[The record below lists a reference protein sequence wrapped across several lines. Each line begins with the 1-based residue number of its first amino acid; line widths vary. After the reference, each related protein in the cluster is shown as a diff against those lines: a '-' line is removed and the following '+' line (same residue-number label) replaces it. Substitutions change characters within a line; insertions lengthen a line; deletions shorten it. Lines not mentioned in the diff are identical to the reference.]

1 MDDASTFGD
10 GGLSPSMMVLVG
22 GGVIFA
28 AYAFRKIAEDTGKKH
43 AKEAVKETAEDY
55 IDEAKEA
62 FEEYMP

>member
-1 MDDASTFGD
+1 
-10 GGLSPSMMVLVG
+10 MMVLVG

-55 IDEAKEA
+55 MDEAKEA